1 MFADRARIFIKS
13 GKGGDGHVSFRRE
26 LYVPD
31 GGPDG
36 GNGGKGGDI
45 IFEVDK
51 GLNTLGDFRH
61 NSKYIAKS
69 GEEGGKRR
77 CTGRDGED
85 LVIKVPEGTVIY
97 DDESRKVIA
106 DMSNDNLREVI
117 LKGGRG
123 GKGNMNYA
131 TSTMQA
137 PQYAQPG
144 QDAQELWVRLE
155 LKVIADVGL
164 VGFPNVGKSTL
175 LSRVT
180 NARPKIAN
188 YHFTTLN
195 PNLGVVDLDGGRGFV
210 IADIPGL
217 IEGASEGVG
226 LGHEFLRH
234 IERTKVIIHMVDA
247 ASTEGRDPVADIKA
261 INEELRAYN
270 PELLKRPQV
279 IAANKIDAIYTD
291 DETEN
296 PVDVIKKAFEPEGIK
311 VYPISA
317 VTGQGLKE
325 LLYYVRELLDSMTDE
340 PVMFEKELDTD
351 TLFDNP
357 NEAFYVEKD
366 DKGVYVVSGPRID
379 RMLGYTTLESEK
391 GFKFFQKFLRQTG
404 ILKQLKELGVQEGD
418 TVRVGD
424 YLEFDY
430 YD

>member
-296 PVDVIKKAFEPEGIK
+296 PVDVIKKVFEPEGIK

-379 RMLGYTTLESEK
+379 RMLGYTNLESEK
-391 GFKFFQKFLRQTG
+391 GFNFFQKFLRQTG